1 MQTIAGKN
9 RIQRCLTGFE
19 GAPVAAIAIGVGQT
33 PATDTDV
40 SLEYE
45 IARAGVTTASVDQ
58 VTGEVIYKAIIPE
71 EFSGTIYEV
80 GTWSQ
85 FNESDDDDT
94 LLLTFE
100 PEYEL
105 WSTGTYTQGD
115 SRIGEYGLTFSTSVA
130 LTATLYDLSIDISDV
145 LDSDTF
151 SVALSADASV
161 GTVELRLQNDDTNY
175 LSYTMT
181 PAVGYQIIN
190 FRRADMT
197 LVGQVDD
204 TDLSTAAVVITPTA
218 ATNLTMD
225 GLRIS
230 RTGSTEAVLVSRT
243 VLSTPLTKRADMPME
258 FEYRMDVI

>member
-33 PATDTDV
+33 PATPADT

-45 IARAGVTTASVDQ
+45 IARAGVVTASVDQ
-58 VTGEVIYKAIIPE
+58 VTGAVIYKAVIPE
-71 EFSGTIYEV
+71 EVSGTIYEV

-105 WSTGTYTQGD
+105 WSAGEYTQGN
-115 SRIGEYGLTFSTSVA
+115 SRIGEYGLTFSA
-130 LTATLYDLSIDISDV
+130 DGPLTAKLYDLSIDMSDV
-145 LDSDTF
+145 LDSDVL
-151 SVALSADASV
+151 SVALNADASV
-161 GTVELRLQNDDTNY
+161 GTVELRLQNDDENY

-181 PAVGYQIIN
+181 PEAGYQIIN
-190 FRRADMT
+190 FRRGDMQE
-197 LVGQVDD
+197 VGTVDD
-204 TDLSTAAVVITPTA
+204 SDLQTAAVVITPTA
-218 ATNLTMD
+218 ATSLTMD

-243 VLSTPLTKRADMPME
+243 VLGTPLVKRADMPME